1 TILDAIIFSI
11 FDQIPRTMGSNGKNI
26 RSSLNS
32 DSNLLEVY
40 FKFCLGKDIFEIT
53 RTYKKKYNRKGEEK
67 FEQSNPIMI
76 KNNDVIADTVK
87 NVETKV
93 KEYFGICVNDFT
105 RSVVLPQG
113 KFSDFLKLKGAEKMT
128 MLENIFDLDKYGTKM
143 SDKISSRLSVLKE
156 KIAELE
162 NQIVGKGDFS
172 PELMLDLEDSLKSK
186 KIEYDFVAVEKNSVQ
201 SHFLEMS
208 DTKKLSEKLDFY
220 NSELDRLEK
229 SKLEIDSYSEK
240 LKKHE
245 LSSIFKLTLHEL
257 EILKNDISV
266 LKNEVIYLEKS
277 FISANYNLEK
287 FKNEEIEKELKL
299 NNSDSFLNSLK
310 IDYDELEALRR
321 CEGYLNTLGLKEKLL
336 AENILTFE
344 NENRDYNLLKEKV
357 DSKKN
362 LLLIKKNDLENI
374 VSAQKDSTYSLE
386 MEILAFKLSQTLI
399 TGKEC
404 PVCGSKDHPNKAKN
418 KADSEELILKSR
430 DLTAEIAVLES
441 TISIIHENILQ
452 KEKSQQLCKDK
463 IEQYNAEILLEREN
477 ISLLNLKNTS
487 LEYVVQRKLYLD
499 NLDKDYRKNIAMK
512 TSFESELRAVKDK
525 ILESSNKVAEITLNL
540 AHKNEGIK
548 NYESSLYIKNEKLE
562 KDSLEAG
569 FNSREEIT
577 NSILNDFTIKSM
589 KNALEKYSD
598 DFVKYNHL
606 KDEVL
611 TSLDGKVFEKEEFEI
626 LNLKHEDLRLKHEVL
641 VKEIAEISSYL
652 ERIQKLADEARGLL
666 LQINDLI

>member
-1 TILDAIIFSI
+1 
-11 FDQIPRTMGSNGKNI
+11 
-26 RSSLNS
+26 
-32 DSNLLEVY
+32 
-40 FKFCLGKDIFEIT
+40 
-53 RTYKKKYNRKGEEK
+53 
-67 FEQSNPIMI
+67 
-76 KNNDVIADTVK
+76 
-87 NVETKV
+87 
-93 KEYFGICVNDFT
+93 
-105 RSVVLPQG
+105 
-113 KFSDFLKLKGAEKMT
+113 MT

-186 KIEYDFVAVEKNSVQ
+186 KIEYDFVTREKNSVQ

-220 NSELDRLEK
+220 NFELDRLEK
-229 SKLEIDSYSEK
+229 SKLEIDLYSEK

-245 LSSIFKLTLHEL
+245 LSSIFKVTLHEL

-266 LKNEVIYLEKS
+266 FKNEVIYLEKS

-287 FKNEEIEKELKL
+287 FKTEEIEKELKL
-299 NNSDSFLNSLK
+299 NNSASFLNSLK

-336 AENILTFE
+336 AENILAFE
-344 NENRDYNLLKEKV
+344 NENCDYNLLKEKV

-374 VSAQKDSTYSLE
+374 LCAQKDSTYSLE
-386 MEILAFKLSQTLI
+386 MEISAFKLSQTLI

-418 KADSEELILKSR
+418 EADSEELILKSR

-463 IEQYNAEILLEREN
+463 IELYNSEILLEREN

-548 NYESSLYIKNEKLE
+548 NYE
-562 KDSLEAG
+562 
-569 FNSREEIT
+569 
-577 NSILNDFTIKSM
+577 
-589 KNALEKYSD
+589 
-598 DFVKYNHL
+598 
-606 KDEVL
+606 
-611 TSLDGKVFEKEEFEI
+611 
-626 LNLKHEDLRLKHEVL
+626 
-641 VKEIAEISSYL
+641 
-652 ERIQKLADEARGLL
+652 
-666 LQINDLI
+666 